1 MSCTLKVDGPCRRTL
16 SFSIERAVVDGEVE
30 ARLAAIAG
38 RARFK
43 GFRPGHTPLA
53 LVRKTYGKEAAE
65 EARRALMGR
74 AFEEAIREHRLHPV
88 GDPELNLQ
96 LLADE
101 GPGPFTFELAVE
113 VAPDFELKD
122 LSSIPVSISLP
133 PVDGRMVEAQI
144 ERFRQQSASVQDAP
158 ADEPA
163 GEDSVLGVSMT
174 YVVDGTA
181 LEPRPDRAVFLKHDL
196 VDAIHVP
203 GAGAAFRGL
212 KVGESAELE
221 AELPPHF
228 EPKEHAGRRAA
239 LRALVTGHRKVV
251 VPELTQEL
259 IEKAGVKDEAELR
272 ERVRQGLEAQREQ
285 ARGEQVDR
293 AVEDW
298 LVEQHPLPLPERLL
312 AKAID
317 RRVHEVAHRLMEQ
330 QGLSSEDGH
339 AQAEA
344 ERPRIEQAV
353 KRSLHASFIL
363 ARLAREHDLGASVAE
378 GEEQVRSLA
387 RSQQQDPEQV
397 VQAARREGW
406 LQDVMATVTESK
418 TRAWL
423 RQRARV
429 EEAAPAV
436 PAA

>member
-16 SFSIERAVVDGEVE
+16 NFSIERSVLDGEVE
-30 ARLAAIAG
+30 ARIAAIAS
-38 RARFK
+38 RASFK

-53 LVRKTYGKEAAE
+53 LVRKTHGKDATE

-74 AFEEAIREHRLHPV
+74 AFEEAIREHKLHPV

-96 LLADE
+96 LLDVD
-101 GPGPFTFELAVE
+101 GIGQFTFELAIE

-122 LSSIPVSISLP
+122 LTSIPVTISLP
-133 PVDGRMVEAQI
+133 AVDERMIEAQV
-144 ERFRQQSASVQDAP
+144 ERFRQQAASVQDAP

-163 GEDSVLGVSMT
+163 GEDSVLGVSVT
-174 YVVDGTA
+174 YVVEGTA
-181 LEPRPDRAVFLKHDL
+181 LEPRPDRSVFLKHDL

-212 KVGESAELE
+212 KVGETAELE

-228 EPKEHAGRRAA
+228 EPAQHAGRRAA

-259 IEKAGVKDEAELR
+259 LDKAGVKDAAELR
-272 ERVRQGLEAQREQ
+272 ERVGQGLEAQREQ
-285 ARGEQVDR
+285 SRGEQVDR
-293 AVEDW
+293 AVEAW
-298 LVEQHPLPLPERLL
+298 LVQQHPLPLPERLL

-330 QGLSSEDGH
+330 QGLSAEDGH
-339 AQAEA
+339 RSAEA
-344 ERPRIEQAV
+344 ERARIEQAV
-353 KRSLHASFIL
+353 KHSLHASFIL
-363 ARLAREHDLGASVAE
+363 ARIAREQHLGASVQE
-378 GEEQVRSLA
+378 GEEQVRGLA
-387 RSQQQDPEQV
+387 RAQQQDPEQT

-406 LQDVMATVTESK
+406 LQDVMATVTEGK

-423 RQRARV
+423 RQRAQV
-429 EEAAPAV
+429 GEAPPAAPA
-436 PAA
+436 A

>member
-1 MSCTLKVDGPCRRTL
+1 
-16 SFSIERAVVDGEVE
+16 
-30 ARLAAIAG
+30 
-38 RARFK
+38 
-43 GFRPGHTPLA
+43 
-53 LVRKTYGKEAAE
+53 
-65 EARRALMGR
+65 
-74 AFEEAIREHRLHPV
+74 
-88 GDPELNLQ
+88 
-96 LLADE
+96 
-101 GPGPFTFELAVE
+101 
-113 VAPDFELKD
+113 
-122 LSSIPVSISLP
+122 
-133 PVDGRMVEAQI
+133 
-144 ERFRQQSASVQDAP
+144 
-158 ADEPA
+158 
-163 GEDSVLGVSMT
+163 
-174 YVVDGTA
+174 
-181 LEPRPDRAVFLKHDL
+181 VFLKHDL

-228 EPKEHAGRRAA
+228 EPREHAGRRAA

-285 ARGEQVDR
+285 SRGEQVDR
-293 AVEDW
+293 AVEAW
-298 LVEQHPLPLPERLL
+298 LVQQHPLPLPERLL
-312 AKAID
+312 AKAIE

-339 AQAEA
+339 RQAEA
-344 ERPRIEQAV
+344 ERPRIEEAV

-378 GEEQVRSLA
+378 GEEQVRNLA
-387 RSQQQDPEQV
+387 RSQGQDPEQV

-406 LQDVMATVTESK
+406 LQDVMATVTEAK

-429 EEAAPAV
+429 EEAAPAAPV
-436 PAA
+436 A